1 MLYHVYHAALHHT
14 ICTCTMVAVLHCAVP
29 CIPCC
34 IAPYYM
40 YIAILYTCT
49 MLAAITLCYNII
61 LYHASLCYATILY
74 YTVVYTVPCFIVL
87 CYHTV
92 LHCGIYCTML
102 HCAVLPYCITLYI
115 AYHVY
120 CAIHHNAAG
129 LYTYDESTR
138 LHWFNPASFETEQQF
153 RLIGLLFGLAIYNNI
168 ILDVHFPMVVYIKLL
183 GCQTVFQDVY
193 SSHPVS
199 GASRHSVH
207 SWATEVARSVGR
219 APV

>member
-1 MLYHVYHAALHHT
+1 MCVFAPFPSISTLMFLIVLYNSMLHT
-14 ICTCTMVAVLHCAVP
+14 MLHCT
-29 CIPCC
+29 I
-34 IAPYYM
+34 YT
-40 YIAILYTCT
+40 YTCT
-49 MLAAITLCYNII
+49 MLAVIYIYCITLYIANHAA
-61 LYHASLCYATILY
+61 LHYTMYHASCY
-74 YTVVYTVPCFIVL
+74 YTVLYTVPCSIVL
-87 CYHTV
+87 Y
-92 LHCGIYCTML
+92 I
-102 HCAVLPYCITLYI
+102 LPYCITLYI
-115 AYHVY
+115 RYMYHVQ

-207 SWATEVARSVGR
+207 S
-219 APV
+219 